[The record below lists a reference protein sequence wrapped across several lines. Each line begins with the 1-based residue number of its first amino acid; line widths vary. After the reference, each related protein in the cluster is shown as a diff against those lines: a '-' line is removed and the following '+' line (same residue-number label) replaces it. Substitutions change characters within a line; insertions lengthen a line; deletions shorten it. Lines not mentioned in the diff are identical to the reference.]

1 MLGASTDGL
10 GLPLTCDVP
19 EFTTRF
25 KYARELRMQ
34 PSRDT
39 MRLVEIMKALRQPD
53 TGCPWDIE
61 QSFDSIIP
69 YTIEETYEVV
79 DAIERRDP
87 DDLKEELGDLLLQVI
102 YYSQLADEAGLF
114 SYEDVVDGITR
125 KMIRRHPHVFGDAS
139 ARSARSAKGQWE
151 RIKAEEKQE
160 RAEARLRRRESK
172 ANTEASS
179 QDWSGTNESDNGL
192 LSSIPG
198 ALPSLTLARKIQEKA
213 ATVGFDWITPEPII
227 GKLRE
232 ETAEFEAAS
241 NMDERRDELGDLL
254 FTLVNLGRRYEIDPD
269 AALRGTVSKFRSRF
283 RGMERAAA
291 SNGTSLTDM
300 SLYELEALWVAAKA
314 ESHTS

>member
-1 MLGASTDGL
+1 
-10 GLPLTCDVP
+10 
-19 EFTTRF
+19 
-25 KYARELRMQ
+25 MQ

-39 MRLVEIMKALRQPD
+39 TRLVEIMKALRHPE

-139 ARSARSAKGQWE
+139 ARNARSAKGQWE

-160 RAEARLRRRESK
+160 RAEARMRRRDIR
-172 ANTEASS
+172 ADTEGTS
-179 QDWSGTNESDNGL
+179 QDWSGTDEIGAGL

-198 ALPSLTLARKIQEKA
+198 ALPSLTLARKIQEKV
-213 ATVGFDWITPEPII
+213 ATVGFDWTTPEPII
-227 GKLRE
+227 AKLRE
-232 ETAEFEAAS
+232 ETAEFEAAA
-241 NMDERRDELGDLL
+241 NLDEKRDELGDLL
-254 FTLVNLGRRYEIDPD
+254 FTLVNLGRRYDIDPD

-283 RGMERAAA
+283 RAMERAAA
-291 SNGTSLTDM
+291 SRRMSLSDM
-300 SLYELEALWVAAKA
+300 SLDELEAHWVAAKA
-314 ESHTS
+314 EAHSS

>member
-1 MLGASTDGL
+1 
-10 GLPLTCDVP
+10 
-19 EFTTRF
+19 
-25 KYARELRMQ
+25 MQ

-39 MRLVEIMKALRQPD
+39 MRLVEIMKALRHPE

-139 ARSARSAKGQWE
+139 ARNARSAKGQWE

-160 RAEARLRRRESK
+160 RAEARMRRRDTR
-172 ANTEASS
+172 ADTEGTS
-179 QDWSGTNESDNGL
+179 QDWSGTDDIGAGL

-213 ATVGFDWITPEPII
+213 ATVGFDWTTPEPII
-227 GKLRE
+227 AKLRE
-232 ETAEFEAAS
+232 ETAEFEAAA
-241 NMDERRDELGDLL
+241 NLDEKRDELGDLL
-254 FTLVNLGRRYEIDPD
+254 FTLVNLGRRYDIDPD

-283 RGMERAAA
+283 RVMERAAA
-291 SNGTSLTDM
+291 SRGRSLSDM
-300 SLYELEALWVAAKA
+300 SLDELETHWVAAKA
-314 ESHTS
+314 EAHSS